1 MWQDMKSVVMIYAD
15 EPDEVTARKM
25 QQFREDNPNF
35 MGSAVRGKHVP
46 NAKATQEYLR
56 RYA

>member
-1 MWQDMKSVVMIYAD
+1 MFKDMKSVVMIYAD

-25 QQFREDNPNF
+25 EQFRADNPGF
-35 MGSAVRGKHVP
+35 SAVGDKHVP

>member
-15 EPDEVTARKM
+15 EPEEVTARKM
-25 QQFREDNPNF
+25 QQFREDNPKF
-35 MGSAVRGKHVP
+35 MSAVGDKHVP